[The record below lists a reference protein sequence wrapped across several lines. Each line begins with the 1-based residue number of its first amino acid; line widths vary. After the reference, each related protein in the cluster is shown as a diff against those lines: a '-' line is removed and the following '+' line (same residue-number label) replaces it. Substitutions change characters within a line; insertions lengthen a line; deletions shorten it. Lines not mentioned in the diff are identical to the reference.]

1 MKQIFTVILTFLNVG
16 IIFSQQNPT
25 NNSPAGAIQNGS
37 NNQQFWSRA
46 GNSNFPGNNNN
57 NIFGTLWNSPIYT
70 QTNGR
75 NHMKLNGNTNYQIGS
90 IAAPLHPNTKDGYLL
105 LGLEPQVPGLLNLFQ
120 TPNLTN
126 NAGAFSQ
133 LHITG
138 LRAGADGYR
147 PWMHTGVTL
156 TGNDDLSYFGLRKL
170 GNLNTND
177 RNETVICWSNDASL
191 QYGFEDMVF
200 RFTNEVPG
208 YTNVID
214 NADFNRASDLDGRH
228 IARFTGTGEFGLGN
242 TFGVNVNLTNNA
254 NPPIWLNTI
263 YVRPK
268 SLAHLSTSKL
278 DTVWMQFTNRETQ
291 LNTGTGENDA
301 DGLRIGILGS
311 DPNTPSTLLG
321 NGTAAIYN
329 QEERPIL
336 LSTNQATST
345 INIQNGNTRER
356 VRIMS
361 VGTPTSVG
369 GAAPAVY
376 NPAGILNTDI
386 TRVSISHNPL
396 NPITAPLSLLHLG
409 YGVLNTPGPGVPP
422 TPLTFGWRPWMDV
435 GMFVASNQSDYVY
448 LGLKNETGNTVS
460 NRQDAV
466 LAWGDDPSGTNG
478 PDNLRFIFT
487 SPTTATQSPANTP
500 NGLEISRMVPNLAT
514 TLTAPNYGMM
524 GIGDFSPTG
533 PNTAIANQVNAKLD
547 IDGDLRIR
555 TVTPDNNLTQVLVID
570 PLDKNRVHYRN
581 IPNVIGSG
589 QGFFD
594 CTNTT
599 IAPNLTSDSKINL
612 NDHNLYFENNNTL
625 NKNHVGIGYSCINT
639 FIPGKLSVL
648 QIHPS
653 AVNTNTIAISGIN
666 SDISTAP
673 PSTNILHVGVEGI
686 SNGVQ
691 NPVKVIN
698 IGGNFSAI
706 NSRDTRGIVVE
717 IPASQNNTLSAIGGE
732 FKVSASTQ
740 NNYGV
745 NALCYGLPNNI
756 SNFNNTAVKG
766 VAINSNFSNTGGY
779 FEANSSFNTISNS
792 IGINTLAT
800 GSSRNNLAGVFEVN
814 AATGT
819 TNIAVVGR
827 TITSLT
833 PTIPSVVKIGI
844 YGNSIPI
851 LDSYAGFFDGN
862 VWINGPATST
872 GFAVTTSDQNFKT
885 DVHLIT
891 NADSI
896 LSQLQPKTFYFDTL
910 NPYGFNFSNQLQ
922 YGLLAQ
928 EVELIL
934 PELVTNQFKPAT
946 VDSTGTV
953 ITQGVDYKALNYD
966 AFISILISGHKEQK
980 EKIDSLQNGIDN
992 RDSLINNLNDRL
1004 TQLESCLS
1012 VILPL
1017 LCQISNSAIQPTQ
1030 EAFQEQLKNEI
1041 NVQLSNKNTIILNQ
1055 NVPNPFAEQTQISFS
1070 IPETVKKAQI
1080 HFYDANG
1087 KLINSVEVQERG
1099 LGQLNVFAND
1109 LSTGVY
1115 TYSLVTDGQ
1124 IIATKKMMKQ

>member
-1 MKQIFTVILTFLNVG
+1 MSIFLVANFAYG
-16 IIFSQQNPT
+16 QQNPT
-25 NNSPAGAIQNGS
+25 NNNPGALLNGFQS
-37 NNQQFWSRA
+37 QQYWSRA
-46 GNSNFPGNNNN
+46 GNNASNGTN
-57 NIFGTLWNSPIYT
+57 NIFGTLWDSPIYT
-70 QTNGR
+70 QTGGAFR
-75 NHMKLNGNTNYQIGS
+75 MKLNGTTANYPVNGFLGPTNSKAGFLLVGPNFGGIYTNGAYSRLHVTGGSAS
-90 IAAPLHPNTKDGYLL
+90 IA
-105 LGLEPQVPGLLNLFQ
+105 F
-120 TPNLTN
+120 
-126 NAGAFSQ
+126 
-133 LHITG
+133 
-138 LRAGADGYR
+138 GYR
-147 PWMHTGVTL
+147 PWMITGT
-156 TGNDDLSYFGLRKL
+156 TYTDNSDLSYFGIRSLDNIL
-170 GNLNTND
+170 DLT
-177 RNETVICWSNDASL
+177 EHVITWSNDVS
-191 QYGFEDMVF
+191 GPDDMVF
-200 RFTNEVPG
+200 RFTNERDANNNFNQ
-208 YTNVID
+208 NVNYD
-214 NADFNRASDLDGRH
+214 QSNFNVANDIDGRH
-228 IARFTGTGEFGLGN
+228 VARFTATGEFGLGN
-242 TFGVNVNLTNNA
+242 TFGVNSPLSGGV
-254 NPPIWLNTI
+254 

-268 SLAHLSTSKL
+268 SLAHLSTSVL
-278 DTVWMQFTNRETQ
+278 DTVWMQFTNRDTQ
-291 LNTGTGENDA
+291 INSGTGENDD
-301 DGLRIGILGS
+301 DGLRIGIMGA
-311 DPNTPSTLLG
+311 DPNSTNLLG

-336 LSTNQATST
+336 LSTNHATST
-345 INIQNGNTRER
+345 INTQNGNTHER

-361 VGTPTSVG
+361 IGTPTSVLG
-369 GAAPAVY
+369 DLPAVY

-386 TRVSISHNPL
+386 TRVSISHDPL
-396 NPITAPLSLLHLG
+396 KPITAPLSLLHLG
-409 YGVLNTPGPGVPP
+409 YGVPNTPLNNIVP
-422 TPLTFGWRPWMDV
+422 TRGWRRWMDV
-435 GMFVASNQSDYVY
+435 GMFVATPASDHVY
-448 LGLKNETGNTVS
+448 LGLKNESSNVNS

-466 LAWGDDPSGTNG
+466 LAWGDNQNGTSG
-478 PDNLRFIFT
+478 PDHLRFIYT
-487 SPTTATQSPANTP
+487 SVPEEPESPANTL
-500 NGLEISRMVPNLAT
+500 NGLEVSRMIPNLAT

-581 IPNVIGSG
+581 IPNVLGSG

-599 IAPNLTSDSKINL
+599 TAPNLTSDSKINL

-666 SDISTAP
+666 SDISTTP

-691 NPVKVIN
+691 NPVKVTN

-706 NSRDTRGIVVE
+706 NSRDTRGIVSR
-717 IPASQNNTLSAIGGE
+717 IPASTNNTLSAYGGE
-732 FKVSASTQ
+732 FVVLANSEMNIGVSTQ
-740 NNYGV
+740 SSGAGTNTSQNIGIKSIALDSKGFNNAGDFSAISGV
-745 NALCYGLPNNI
+745 YPNAPTVGVSSFAVGSQNRNIAGWFNVNGGPNNLPNNPTPNP
-756 SNFNNTAVKG
+756 S
-766 VAINSNFSNTGGY
+766 
-779 FEANSSFNTISNS
+779 
-792 IGINTLAT
+792 L
-800 GSSRNNLAGVFEVN
+800 
-814 AATGT
+814 
-819 TNIAVVGR
+819 NIAVAGQVR
-827 TITSLT
+827 NQAPYSFATN
-833 PTIPSVVKIGI
+833 VNIGI
-844 YGNSIPI
+844 YGNCVASNFGKVG
-851 LDSYAGFFDGN
+851 YAGFFDGN
-862 VWINGPATST
+862 VWINGPAVAT
-872 GFAVTTSDQNFKT
+872 GFANTTSDQNFKT

-896 LSQLQPKTFYFDTL
+896 LSQLQPKTFFFDTL

-946 VDSTGTV
+946 VDSTGSIV
-953 ITQGVDYKALNYD
+953 TQGVNYKALNYD

-980 EKIDSLQNGIDN
+980 HQIDSLQNGIDN
-992 RDSLINNLNDRL
+992 RDSVINSLNDRL
-1004 TQLESCLS
+1004 THLESCLS
-1012 VILPL
+1012 GILPF
-1017 LCQISNSAIQPTQ
+1017 LCQISNSSIQPTQ
-1030 EAFQEQLKNEI
+1030 EVFQEQLKNEI
-1041 NVQLSNKNTIILNQ
+1041 NVQLSSKNTIILNQ
-1055 NVPNPFAEQTQISFS
+1055 NVPNPFAEQTQISYS

-1115 TYSLVTDGQ
+1115 TYTLVADGQ
-1124 IIATKKMMKQ
+1124 IVATKKMMKQ